1 VGVSRLISRRELL
14 GGGGAF
20 AAGFAFQQLWG
31 RPARAGVPIAE
42 TRSAA
47 GALTTRL
54 VAAERP
60 QALPCF
66 AGRTLPLWTFSDAAF
81 LPVLR
86 LKAGETLQAELENAL
101 PRAGEHVSIH
111 WHGIRL
117 PNAQDGVPYLTQ
129 PPVPPG
135 EKFTY
140 EFAPP
145 DTGTFFFHT
154 HCNTAEQLG
163 RGLAG
168 VLVVEGDETE
178 PYDAERLVVLRDWS
192 IGDDGSFGPFFTK
205 EAARAGTFGNVRS
218 ANGEADPDIPVPASA
233 DVRLRILNV
242 DRTRIMQLGV
252 KGAECAVIA
261 IDGNPVT
268 PFPLKAWFTAPASR
282 LDLVVRTPPTGG
294 VVQLVDYFAPKPV
307 PLAHFVPE
315 GEPLRS
321 ELFQPAALKPAVIPE
336 PDLSA
341 AERHNFTF
349 SATAAGNAAV
359 EAEGD
364 LFLDDLCSSTESF
377 WAINKKVW
385 PAGDHSRLPPPIAVL
400 DRGKSYLFELHN
412 ATPHMHP
419 IHIHG
424 HTFKVLK
431 SNERELPVHHADT
444 VLLRPKER
452 IEAAFVADNHGDWM
466 FHCHIIEH
474 QKTGMMSYI
483 RVA

>member
-42 TRSAA
+42 TRSVA

-66 AGRTLPLWTFSDAAF
+66 AGRTLPLWTFSDDTF

-86 LKAGETLQAELENAL
+86 LNRGETLRAEIENAL

-129 PPVPPG
+129 LPVPPG
-135 EKFTY
+135 EKFAY

-168 VLVVEGDETE
+168 VLIVEGDETE

-192 IGDDGSFGPFFTK
+192 IGDDGSFGPFLTQ
-205 EAARAGTFGNVRS
+205 EAARAGTFGTVRS
-218 ANGEADPDIPVPASA
+218 ANGEADPAIPAPASA
-233 DVRLRILNV
+233 DVRLRILNA
-242 DRTRIMQLGV
+242 DRTRVMQLGV
-252 KGAECAVIA
+252 KGAECAVLA
-261 IDGNPVT
+261 IDGNPVA
-268 PFPLKAWFTAPASR
+268 PFPLKAWFTAPATR
-282 LDLVVRTPPTGG
+282 LDLVVRTPPAGS

-307 PLAHFVPE
+307 PVAHFVSK

-321 ELFQPAALKPAVIPE
+321 GLFQPAALKPAAIPE
-336 PDLSA
+336 PNLSA
-341 AERHNFTF
+341 AERRSFTF
-349 SATAAGNAAV
+349 SATAAGNETAEAA
-359 EAEGD
+359 GD
-364 LFLDDLCSSTESF
+364 VFLDGLCSSTEAF
-377 WAINKKVW
+377 WAINKKAW
-385 PAGDHSRLPPPIAVL
+385 PAGDHSRLPPPIATL
-400 DRGKSYLFELHN
+400 ERGKSYLFELHN

-452 IEAAFVADNHGDWM
+452 IEAAFVADNPGDWM